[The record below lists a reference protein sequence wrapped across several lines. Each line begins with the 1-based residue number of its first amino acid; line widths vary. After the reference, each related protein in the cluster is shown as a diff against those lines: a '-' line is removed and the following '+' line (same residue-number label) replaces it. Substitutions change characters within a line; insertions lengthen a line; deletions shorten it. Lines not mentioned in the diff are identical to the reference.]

1 MVPQA
6 DDSDPSASAS
16 RMTIATYIRCLL
28 AVICSHVAAPYAAA
42 RLTIRYQL
50 QGDFELRYAMVAG
63 IAVTIGVALSFR
75 QLVNQP
81 SNHKWLLGITG
92 IILWIVVSFVL
103 LAIAATST
111 IPTLILGMLWAGG
124 SFWIVWSIWACSFFR
139 STGVLA
145 GAALVGL
152 SAVPFWSLV
161 EATGLS
167 GNARVEFAWRKPAA
181 LAMAVTASNE
191 ISSTG
196 PVVWAGYLGTTRDGV
211 IANAALSE
219 DWTGHPPQIL
229 WTKNC
234 GLGWSS
240 FAVTENILFGQEQL
254 STGDCVTARDLNT
267 GELLWTTAEDT
278 DGFTSGLGG
287 DGPRAT
293 PTLHLIEGDESS
305 RLVLFAVGPTG
316 LLRCLDASTGEVVWK
331 QYLMEEFP
339 GKELIHGV
347 CGSPLIIGDTVVVAP
362 TTDAGP
368 SLAAFDSRD
377 GTLIWQCASD
387 WQASYASPALMTI
400 CNRPQIVFHA
410 GSGILGINPTDGT
423 VLWQYEWTNEFKT
436 NATQP
441 LQERDHPND
450 LFVATGYKGG
460 AARITI
466 TETDSGKFQVK
477 TIWSTRKTMKTKFC
491 SIAQFG
497 NALVGLD
504 NGILCAVD
512 INRGERLW
520 KKGRYGHGQMLK
532 VGEHLLVVEEKGN
545 VRILKPGTKGH
556 NPVGDSVKALNR
568 KTWNHPVLIDDRL
581 ILRND
586 QKIVCVQLPL
596 QGGAESQVERKGQN
610 GRNKP

>member
-81 SNHKWLLGITG
+81 SNHKWLLGIIG